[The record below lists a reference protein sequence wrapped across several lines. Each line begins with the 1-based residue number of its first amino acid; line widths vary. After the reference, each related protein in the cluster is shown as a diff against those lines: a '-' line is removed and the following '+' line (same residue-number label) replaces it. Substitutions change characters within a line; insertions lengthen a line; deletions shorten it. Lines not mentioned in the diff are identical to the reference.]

1 MGYDLSGCS
10 IINDFGALE
19 IQVEDMQNDTNKT
32 EKALVTVVIP
42 VYNVEKYL
50 DRCINSV
57 VNQTYTNLEII
68 LVDDGS
74 PDRCPEM
81 CDAWAKRDA
90 RIKVVHKKNA
100 GLGSARNTGI
110 DHASGEYICFV
121 DSDDYISTTC
131 IEVLIRNLLNYHA
144 DMAICSRTMNEERL
158 RKNCTDA
165 KIEVWDGEQALIQH
179 IKHRIFY
186 VNMGGKLFDRRKIG
200 NIRFDETVRMA
211 EDKLFTFKMLDECKR
226 IVFQD
231 VPVYYYFQRQGS
243 MLHSAFDERFYDVI
257 TVTEL
262 SYQSWI
268 KKYPDLKGLFDKEKA
283 ITLARCIQTGLLDK
297 TNNAIIIR
305 EQFIKK
311 LKGYHYL
318 EIHEYCN
325 FRESCLFILEKH
337 FLPLVCVYMR
347 IKRFFRP
354 LRK

>member
-1 MGYDLSGCS
+1 MGYDLSGCPVV
-10 IINDFGALE
+10 NDFCALE

-81 CDAWAKRDA
+81 CDACAKRDA

-121 DSDDYISTTC
+121 DSDDYISVAC
-131 IEVLIRNLLNYHA
+131 VELLIKNLLDYDA
-144 DMAICSRTMNEERL
+144 DVAICSLTMKEEL
-158 RKNCTDA
+158 LQKHTDTR
-165 KIEVWDGEQALIQH
+165 IEVWDEKQALIQY
-179 IKHRIFY
+179 IKCQKFTA
-186 VNMGGKLFDRRKIG
+186 NMGGKLLDRKKIG

-211 EDKLFTFKMLDECKR
+211 EDKLFTFMMFDRSER

-231 VPVYYYFQRQGS
+231 VAVYYYFQRQGS